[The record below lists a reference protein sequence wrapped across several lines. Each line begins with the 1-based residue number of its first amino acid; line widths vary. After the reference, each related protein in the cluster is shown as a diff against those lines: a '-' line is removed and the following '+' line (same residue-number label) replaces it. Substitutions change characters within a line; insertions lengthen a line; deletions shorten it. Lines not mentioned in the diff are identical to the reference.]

1 MTDEQGVASRQGLG
15 KDVFGGHACPPNP
28 FVGHILGNMTVKTRW
43 RSPTT
48 DKQGLAS
55 GWGPEEMC
63 LAVTYVRQI
72 HLMAIFS
79 KI

>member
-1 MTDEQGVASRQGLG
+1 MTDKQGVAGRWGLG
-15 KDVFGGHACPPNP
+15 KDVFGGHACPPNS
-28 FVGHILGNMTVKTRW
+28 FVGHIPGNMTVKTRW
-43 RSPTT
+43 RSLMT

-72 HLMAIFS
+72 HLMAIFLE
-79 KI
+79 I